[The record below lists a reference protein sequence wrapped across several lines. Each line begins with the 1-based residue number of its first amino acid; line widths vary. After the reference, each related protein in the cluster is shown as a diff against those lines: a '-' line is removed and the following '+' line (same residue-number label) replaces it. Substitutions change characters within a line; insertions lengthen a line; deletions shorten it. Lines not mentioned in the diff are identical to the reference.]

1 MLTMTVSHPPV
12 KTLLIPFSI
21 IVLLLQKST
30 VFSSDHSDTFITG
43 MTYKESSLSA
53 SSVFIGNVAVEE
65 RNHNRR
71 GTSSTK
77 VLNDGNSTEKVRR
90 RKRRRKKR
98 SGENYL
104 KVDKERSS
112 SCVPEKKSLH
122 SHLLENRDLEAAA
135 VPRASEVTVAT
146 VANRTRVDNTAVG
159 TIGTSKEQ
167 IDVGAMKEKRA
178 RQATSSSSS
187 TTPWVEQYIG
197 NTNENLLPVPREF
210 LTDGFNLMNVAAV
223 VHNKFGKCLDD
234 GIPNFLTKDAKHPI
248 SLYKLAHKLLL
259 LEELPENWKLSI
271 PLNVQNAAE
280 VIFLLVHSRFAC
292 SPRGLDAVYRA
303 LKSGGPLFGKCPRI
317 SCCGQRLLP
326 CGQSEQFGVGSSMRY
341 CCCCGEIFHQ
351 WDVEQVDGCAWAGFC
366 HLMLLTY
373 GKELFPELRPDS
385 IADKYKNI
393 RTRPVPQIFGFD
405 IHENATASYPYLHVK
420 DKAR

>member
-1 MLTMTVSHPPV
+1 MTVSHPPV

-21 IVLLLQKST
+21 VVLLLQKST
-30 VFSSDHSDTFITG
+30 VFSSDHSGTRITG
-43 MTYKESSLSA
+43 MTCKESSVQTP
-53 SSVFIGNVAVEE
+53 SVFIGNVAVEE
-65 RNHNRR
+65 RNQNRP
-71 GTSSTK
+71 GTSNTK
-77 VLNDGNSTEKVRR
+77 VLNDGNSTVKVRR

-98 SGENYL
+98 SAGNYL
-104 KVDKERSS
+104 KADKEHSS

-122 SHLLENRDLEAAA
+122 SHLLLGHRDLEAAA
-135 VPRASEVTVAT
+135 VPCVSEVRIST

-159 TIGTSKEQ
+159 TIGTPKEQ
-167 IDVGAMKEKRA
+167 IDMGAKKDKRA
-178 RQATSSSSS
+178 KQATSST
-187 TTPWVEQYIG
+187 TTPWVEQYIE

-234 GIPNFLTKDAKHPI
+234 GIPNFLMKDAKHPI

-271 PLNVQNAAE
+271 PMNIQSAAE

-303 LKSGGPLFGKCPRI
+303 LKSGGALFGKCPRI
-317 SCCGQRLLP
+317 SCFGQRLLP
-326 CGQSEQFGVGSSMRY
+326 CGQSEKFGVGSSMRY

-393 RTRPVPQIFGFD
+393 RTRPVPQIFGFN
-405 IHENATASYPYLHVK
+405 IHENATARYPYLHVK
-420 DKAR
+420 DNAR